1 MTPKRRPSGDGK
13 NSRRFA
19 TVETP
24 RGIVKIPVVKDA
36 GTVVYFSE
44 DYTWPQSP
52 VTTILTDTTWMVEGS
67 TFNLV
72 DMRPANG
79 KGMGH
84 KTRVVVVAVDM
95 DLLRFEGK
103 FGQVLRRVLV
113 NEAPSIE
120 DMNAALLGG
129 H

>member
-1 MTPKRRPSGDGK
+1 MTKRRPGGDGG

-24 RGIVKIPVVKDA
+24 KGVVKIPVVKDA
-36 GTVVYFSE
+36 GTAVYFSE
-44 DYTWPQSP
+44 DYNWPQSP
-52 VTTILTDTTWMVEGS
+52 ITTVLTDTTWMIEGS

-95 DLLRFEGK
+95 DLLRYEGK

-113 NEAPSIE
+113 NEAPSAE
-120 DMNAALLGG
+120 DINTALLRGN
-129 H
+129 